1 MFLTRKNINK
11 LGQITGVY
19 IFKKE
24 NEILYIGKSINIKAR
39 VLSHLENAKKDP
51 KDKKLIENSDS
62 LEFINTNFEFNAL
75 LLESKLINKYKPR
88 FNVRWKDN
96 KSYLY
101 IKITRDKNYPKI
113 FITRH
118 ERNKKDIFFG
128 PFPSVK
134 SVEEIL
140 RQIRKIFPFCTQKKL
155 TNKPCF
161 YSKIGLCNPC
171 PNTIWSVK
179 NKTVKNNLLKIY
191 RRNIQF
197 VKKTLEG
204 KNESIEKFLYKKIVD
219 FSSMKKYEK
228 AIDYRNKLFL
238 FQRLLQ
244 QHLYSDIVNYKD
256 KSMKAIN
263 ELKKILIKHFPSIKS
278 LKRIECY
285 DISNIS
291 YQHPTG
297 SMVVSINGLL
307 DKSQY
312 RKFNIKRNDIK
323 SDSEL
328 LQEVLKRRVRNKW
341 NLPDLIIVDGGVPQV
356 NASIKFF
363 KKYRLDIPVIGIAK
377 HPNRIIIG
385 SFGYPHLNLKIN
397 NPGFN
402 LIIHLRDEAHRFAK
416 KYHLYLRNLNFLN
429 NI

>member
-1 MFLTRKNINK
+1 MLLTKKNINK
-11 LGQITGVY
+11 LGQITGIY
-19 IFKKE
+19 IFKKG

-39 VLSHLENAKKDP
+39 ILSHLENAKKDP

-62 LEFINTNFEFNAL
+62 IEFINTNFEFNAL

-113 FITRH
+113 FITRR
-118 ERNKKDIFFG
+118 ERNKKDIYFG

-191 RRNIQF
+191 RRNIRF

-244 QHLYSDIVNYKD
+244 QHLYSDVDNYKD
-256 KSMKAIN
+256 KSIKAIY
-263 ELKKILIKHFPSIKS
+263 ELKKILIKYFPSIPT

-297 SMVVSINGLL
+297 SMVVSIDGLL

-312 RKFNIKRNDIK
+312 RKFNIKRNDVK

-341 NLPDLIIVDGGVPQV
+341 KLPDLIIVDGGVPQV
-356 NASIKFF
+356 NASIKII
-363 KKYRLDIPVIGIAK
+363 KKYNLDIPVIGIAK

-397 NPGFN
+397 NSGFN
-402 LIIHLRDEAHRFAK
+402 LIIHLRDESHRFAK